1 MNTRKYK
8 FTSNPGDGDASQL
21 GIGEAEE
28 ESTSPTLFEHVFSLF
43 PSYKANDSAERKNYK
58 FTLVSLKNAYILY
71 NSLVNPGCTEVFACQ
86 LHKGVEPLP
95 ESKVSLRQR
104 LFAELGPSEEQVGCI
119 LCTSKAICFH

>member
-8 FTSNPGDGDASQL
+8 FTSNPSDGDASKL

-58 FTLVSLKNAYILY
+58 FTLVSPKNAYILY
-71 NSLVNPGCTEVFACQ
+71 NSKTHLSIQGARRCSRVNFIRA
-86 LHKGVEPLP
+86 
-95 ESKVSLRQR
+95 
-104 LFAELGPSEEQVGCI
+104 
-119 LCTSKAICFH
+119 